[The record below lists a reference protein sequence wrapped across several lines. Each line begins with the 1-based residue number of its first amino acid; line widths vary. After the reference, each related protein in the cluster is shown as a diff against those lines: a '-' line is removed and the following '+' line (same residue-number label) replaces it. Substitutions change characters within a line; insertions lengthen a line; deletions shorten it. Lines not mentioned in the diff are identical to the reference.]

1 MKQVSVSVS
10 DSDIIILDLL
20 WEKGDMTASNLYKIL
35 MEQVGWSKSTTYT
48 VLKRAID
55 KGLVERLGEDYTC
68 RANISRE
75 EVQKNDVKNV
85 FARLFTK
92 TSDDFVPT
100 FMSTYISEHGLSK
113 EDEEYLK
120 DLVEKLK

>member
-1 MKQVSVSVS
+1 MKQVSVS

-100 FMSTYISEHGLSK
+100 FMSAYISEHGLSK

>member
-1 MKQVSVSVS
+1 MKQVSVS
-10 DSDIIILDLL
+10 DSDIIILDIL

-55 KGLVERLGEDYTC
+55 KGLIERLGEDYTC

-100 FMSTYISEHGLSK
+100 FMSAYISERGLSK
-113 EDEEYLK
+113 DDEEYLK

>member
-1 MKQVSVSVS
+1 M
-10 DSDIIILDLL
+10 
-20 WEKGDMTASNLYKIL
+20 
-35 MEQVGWSKSTTYT
+35 GWSKSTTYT

-100 FMSTYISEHGLSK
+100 FMSAYISERGLSK

-120 DLVEKLK
+120 DLVENLK

>member
-1 MKQVSVSVS
+1 MKQVSVS
-10 DSDIIILDLL
+10 DSDIIILDIL
-20 WEKGDMTASNLYKIL
+20 WEKGDMTASHLYRIL

-85 FARLFTK
+85 FTRLFTK
-92 TSDDFVPT
+92 TGDDFVPT
-100 FMSTYISEHGLSK
+100 FMSAYISERGLSK

>member
-1 MKQVSVSVS
+1 MKQVSVS
-10 DSDIIILDLL
+10 DSDIIILDIL

-85 FARLFTK
+85 FTRLFTK
-92 TSDDFVPT
+92 ASDDFVPT

>member
-1 MKQVSVSVS
+1 MKQVSVS
-10 DSDIIILDLL
+10 DSDIIILDIL
-20 WEKGDMTASNLYKIL
+20 WEKGDMTASHLYRIL

-100 FMSTYISEHGLSK
+100 FMSAYISERGLSK

>member
-1 MKQVSVSVS
+1 MKQVSVS
-10 DSDIIILDLL
+10 DSDIIILDIL

-55 KGLVERLGEDYTC
+55 KGLIERLGENYTC

-100 FMSTYISEHGLSK
+100 FMSAYISERGLSK
-113 EDEEYLK
+113 DDEEYLK

>member
-1 MKQVSVSVS
+1 MKQVSVS

-100 FMSTYISEHGLSK
+100 FMSAYISERGLSK
-113 EDEEYLK
+113 DDEEYLK